1 MGTAV
6 NRILTA
12 PAGALMQRQGDGWV
26 ACHAFA
32 ATRCEIIQCVR
43 EKLV

>member
-1 MGTAV
+1 
-6 NRILTA
+6 
-12 PAGALMQRQGDGWV
+12 MQRQGDGWV